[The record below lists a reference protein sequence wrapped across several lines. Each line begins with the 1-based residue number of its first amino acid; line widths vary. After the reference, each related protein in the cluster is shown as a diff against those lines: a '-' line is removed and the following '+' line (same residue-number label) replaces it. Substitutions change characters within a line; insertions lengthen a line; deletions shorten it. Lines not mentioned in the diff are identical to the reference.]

1 MKAPYSLPLLA
12 VTVLCFHVASLQA
25 EQPAGNSANG
35 LAANADYVLEDSDQ
49 IPPVPILR
57 LEKELGRDLTP
68 EQEAELKKAHQERVQ
83 QIININKEFIG
94 QVSEITELTP
104 KEILPRTRLGRANA
118 MRAGANRPAAMAGKG
133 KRAAVRNAVAE
144 GRFLERLD
152 LIMEAKGDNL
162 TGSDRRRVDRAWDDR
177 TKAVLAVQEDFAKDV
192 AAIAKVSSTKV
203 KRLLKVA

>member
-1 MKAPYSLPLLA
+1 MKARCSIPLLT
-12 VTVLCFHVASLQA
+12 VTLLCLTFASVQA
-25 EQPAGNSANG
+25 EESASKSSTG
-35 LAANADYVLEDSDQ
+35 SVSDTDYVLDDADQ

-57 LEKELGRDLTP
+57 LEKELGRDLSP
-68 EQEAELKKAHQERVQ
+68 EQEAELKKAHRDRAQ
-83 QIININKEFIG
+83 QVIEINKKFIG
-94 QVSEITELTP
+94 QVSEITELEP

-118 MRAGANRPAAMAGKG
+118 LRAGTHRPAARRAG
-133 KRAAVRNAVAE
+133 VRNALAE
-144 GRFLERLD
+144 NRFLERLD

-192 AAIAKVSSTKV
+192 AKIAKVSSTKV